1 MKYVFIIAAI
11 CLTSC
16 SSNSYV
22 IKSRTQ
28 KYLDKK
34 IENTQRQ
41 IATDEQERQYVIVNN
56 QIIIFEN
63 INKI

>member
-1 MKYVFIIAAI
+1 MKYALIIAAI

-22 IKSRTQ
+22 MKSRTQ
-28 KYLDKK
+28 RYLDRK
-34 IENTQRQ
+34 IENTQ
-41 IATDEQERQYVIVNN
+41 RQYVIVNN
-56 QIIIFEN
+56 QIIMFEN